1 MANNGAVEPEMSDS
15 KKFLL
20 EEYNGLLE
28 LDKAR
33 NERFDRLVT
42 LFLSLAGAPW
52 VLYALVIK
60 EKGSFTLAE
69 MPRLIA
75 GVFFIVGLLGFLV
88 VILCIQTKFLITMY
102 MRAVNTIRGQFIS
115 GGDPIPN
122 GFRLPMTGDKP
133 PYFEKG
139 SYNFYA
145 AFGMACVNGIYVS
158 LACYQL
164 LRPWR
169 PWNCVGIVGGL
180 IWVSIHYWY
189 YVHQARGREGRG
201 KDELS
206 FLDSAVAPKPGAPPS
221 K

>member
-1 MANNGAVEPEMSDS
+1 MANNGAVEPGMSDS
-15 KKFLL
+15 NKFLL

-42 LFLSLAGAPW
+42 MFLSLAGAPW

-60 EKGSFTLAE
+60 EKGNFTLAG

-75 GVFFIVGLLGFLV
+75 VVFLIVGLLGFLV
-88 VILCIQTKFLITMY
+88 VIMCIQTKFLITMY

-115 GGDPIPN
+115 AGDVIPN
-122 GFRLPMTGDKP
+122 GFRLPMSGDKP

-145 AFGMACVNGIYVS
+145 ALGMAFVNGSYVS

-164 LRPWR
+164 LSPWGHLK
-169 PWNCVGIVGGL
+169 WGGIVGGL
-180 IWVSIHYWY
+180 VWVSIHYWY

-206 FLDSAVAPKPGAPPS
+206 FLDSAVASKPGAPPS

>member
-1 MANNGAVEPEMSDS
+1 MAGHDTVKGSNPGSDT
-15 KKFLL
+15 FLI
-20 EEYNGLLE
+20 EEYKALLE

-60 EKGSFTLAE
+60 EKGSFTLVG

-75 GVFFIVGLLGFLV
+75 VVFLIVGMLGFLV
-88 VILCIQTKFLITMY
+88 VIMCIQTKFLITMY
-102 MRAVNTIRGQFIS
+102 MRAVNTIRGHFVS
-115 GGDPIPN
+115 AVNAIPN
-122 GFRLPMTGDKP
+122 GFRLPIEGDKP

-145 AFGMACVNGIYVS
+145 ALGMALVNGSYVS

-164 LRPWR
+164 LSRWQGLK
-169 PWNCVGIVGGL
+169 WGGIAAGL
-180 IWVSIHYWY
+180 VWVTIHYRY

-201 KDELS
+201 KVELR
-206 FLDSAVAPKPGAPPS
+206 FQESAVTPKPGPPQS
-221 K
+221 N